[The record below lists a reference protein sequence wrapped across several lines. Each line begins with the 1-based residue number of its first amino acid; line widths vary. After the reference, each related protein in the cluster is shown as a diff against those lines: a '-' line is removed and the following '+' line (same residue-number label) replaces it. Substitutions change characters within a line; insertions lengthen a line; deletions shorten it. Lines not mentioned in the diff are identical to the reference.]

1 MWLHVKKEKKAL
13 LITTCVC
20 VCVCGVGGCVWV
32 CMWICAFVCVFFL
45 FFLFTFYVLVC
56 SLLGWLLQCQ
66 FTLEPWAALKKKIII
81 INKIP
86 QYQFTL
92 EPQRLGNKKK
102 IVNKIPQCQLM
113 SGSENKNKKKNYFH
127 TLRPSRQQKTSLNT
141 DRDTIITSSCVGADS
156 VRRRIHVCQMR
167 RRIPYSTQT
176 ATLWS
181 HLHPLVRVQESRK
194 CHPPPLTLHHR
205 LSAFALIL
213 RRH

>member
-1 MWLHVKKEKKAL
+1 MWLHGKKEKKAL

-20 VCVCGVGGCVWV
+20 VCVCGVGGWVWV

-113 SGSENKNKKKNYFH
+113 SGSENKNKKIFLFSYTEALPPTKNLTQHRPRHYYHIFMRWCGFSEEEDTCMSNEEED
-127 TLRPSRQQKTSLNT
+127 TLLNT
-141 DRDTIITSSCVGADS
+141 DRDPMITSPSIGAGS
-156 VRRRIHVCQMR
+156 GITKV
-167 RRIPYSTQT
+167 P
-176 ATLWS
+176 
-181 HLHPLVRVQESRK
+181 
-194 CHPPPLTLHHR
+194 PPPLTLHHR